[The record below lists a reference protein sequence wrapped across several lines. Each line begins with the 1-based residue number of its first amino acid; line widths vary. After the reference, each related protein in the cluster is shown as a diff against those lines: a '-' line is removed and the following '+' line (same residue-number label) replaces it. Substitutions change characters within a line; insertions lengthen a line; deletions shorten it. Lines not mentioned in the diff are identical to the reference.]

1 MKVLLAATVAL
12 GLLAASACGAA
23 PEPPPAQALGS
34 VTGTVVIAPC
44 RPVERVGD
52 PPCPPRPGIKVHF
65 EQASVTKA
73 AVLTD
78 ATGTYMITLEPGAYD
93 VWAEGGLPGRGK
105 TVPVRVVSF
114 QTVTLNL
121 TVDSG
126 IR

>member
-1 MKVLLAATVAL
+1 MRVVLAALALLVAGACAAGPVPIPAAAQGTV
-12 GLLAASACGAA
+12 S
-23 PEPPPAQALGS
+23 
-34 VTGTVVIAPC
+34 GTVVIAPC

-65 EQASVTKA
+65 EQASVSKGTA
-73 AVLTD
+73 LTD
-78 ATGTYMITLEPGAYD
+78 ATGTYVMTLPPGVYE
-93 VWAEGGLPGRGK
+93 VWAEGGIGRGR
-105 TVPVRVVSF
+105 TVPVTVVSA

>member
-1 MKVLLAATVAL
+1 MKIVLAAAVALLAVGAC
-12 GLLAASACGAA
+12 AASPVPMPAAA
-23 PEPPPAQALGS
+23 PGT

-65 EQASVTKA
+65 ERSA
-73 AVLTD
+73 ATVATALTD
-78 ATGTYMITLEPGAYD
+78 ATGTYRVTLGPGAYD
-93 VWAEGGLPGRGK
+93 VWAEGGLPGRGR
-105 TVPVRVVSF
+105 TVPVTVVSG

-121 TVDSG
+121 DVDSG

>member
-1 MKVLLAATVAL
+1 MKVLLGVAVAL
-12 GLLAASACGAA
+12 LAVSACAASPLPVPAAA
-23 PEPPPAQALGS
+23 PGT
-34 VTGTVVIAPC
+34 VTGTVIIAPC

-65 EQASVTKA
+65 EQSSVTKA
-73 AVLTD
+73 TALTD
-78 ATGTYMITLEPGAYD
+78 GTGTYVVTLAPGVYD

-105 TVPVRVVSF
+105 PVPVTVVSG

>member
-1 MKVLLAATVAL
+1 MKLMPVFLLPVLLAGCGYMLPAP
-12 GLLAASACGAA
+12 AAAMGT
-23 PEPPPAQALGS
+23 

-65 EQASVTKA
+65 EQGSSASGTA
-73 AVLTD
+73 ITD
-78 ATGTYMITLEPGAYD
+78 AGGAYSIRLPAGGYE
-93 VWAEGGLPGRGK
+93 VWAEGGIARAPA
-105 TVPVRVVSF
+105 VPVTVQAG

-121 TVDSG
+121 NVDSG